1 MFISTSKISKTT
13 KLHEPEGQVQF
24 VVFEKFTSA
33 HYAKLQEK
41 SRYYLLI
48 MHVKKMMKRKDRQ
61 NFIRMYVI
69 YTCVSTLR

>member
-33 HYAKLQEK
+33 DYTKLQQK
-41 SRYYLLI
+41 SCYYLLI
-48 MHVKKMMKRKDRQ
+48 MYMKKMMKRQDRQ
-61 NFIRMYVI
+61 NFISMHVI